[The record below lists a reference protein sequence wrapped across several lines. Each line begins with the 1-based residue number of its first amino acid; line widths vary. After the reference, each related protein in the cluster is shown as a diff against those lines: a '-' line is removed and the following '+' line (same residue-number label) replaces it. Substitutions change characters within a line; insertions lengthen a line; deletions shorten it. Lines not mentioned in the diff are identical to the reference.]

1 MASRTNALTLGA
13 KLLAAHQEGGKDKG
27 GAPSSGRSHYGK
39 IPVPRID
46 LSQLHLTATQ
56 RTHRSIDD
64 ESPRTADTGYID
76 TTGLASQRLK
86 GWSTSRQAAVYR
98 AWTARSHD
106 SSSPRQPTE
115 RSTRLPFHTARGAN
129 PMSNSSSST
138 SYSRPRSVKQGSAV
152 LTHSRYEVATV
163 FPSQPPSPSQAS
175 PTHKISKSPISP
187 RQPSSQSPT
196 RQSPNRRKMKESA
209 PAKVIRV
216 FPGSELPHKPPRRS
230 IASPV
235 SPRPPG
241 RVPGNTAVLSDTKL
255 PPQPAPKPSSRRQS
269 RASASSM
276 ASAISKTSRTSRIQ
290 RK

>member
-1 MASRTNALTLGA
+1 MLHRFLYSTLLVNFVQSRITTLRDKGNVALRSQKLLEQLPYHKRTVRAPLVCHSEATFSGGDGMASQTNALTLGA

-39 IPVPRID
+39 TPVPRID

-175 PTHKISKSPISP
+175 PTHGPGG
-187 RQPSSQSPT
+187 
-196 RQSPNRRKMKESA
+196 SA
-209 PAKVIRV
+209 GLR
-216 FPGSELPHKPPRRS
+216 F
-230 IASPV
+230 
-235 SPRPPG
+235 
-241 RVPGNTAVLSDTKL
+241 
-255 PPQPAPKPSSRRQS
+255 
-269 RASASSM
+269 
-276 ASAISKTSRTSRIQ
+276 
-290 RK
+290 